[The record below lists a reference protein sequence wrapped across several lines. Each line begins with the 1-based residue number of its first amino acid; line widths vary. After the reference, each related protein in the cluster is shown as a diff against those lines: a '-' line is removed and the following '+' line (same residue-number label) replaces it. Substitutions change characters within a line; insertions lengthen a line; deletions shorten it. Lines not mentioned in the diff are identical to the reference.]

1 MANAWVIN
9 QAALYTDRRYKG
21 TTVLGSKLNLGKI
34 CHDRVQSANLTLWK

>member
-1 MANAWVIN
+1 MGYQSSRFI
-9 QAALYTDRRYKG
+9 LGDTDRRYKG